1 MRYTL
6 DTNAVTALI
15 RTDAGVLDRLE
26 QALLDGHEVTLNA
39 FVYYEVRRGLVLPGF
54 ASKYEAFQRLLETY
68 DVLELDLPAL
78 EEAAMIYQALRAQGE
93 LIEDAD
99 ILIIAAT
106 AIRHDA
112 TLVTRNTRHLARV
125 PGLMLEN
132 WEA

>member
-15 RTDAGVLDRLE
+15 RTDMGVLERLE
-26 QALLDGHEVTLNA
+26 RALLDGHEVTLNA
-39 FVYYEVRRGLVLPGF
+39 FAYYEVRRGLVLPGF
-54 ASKYEAFQRLLETY
+54 ATKYEAFKRLIETY
-68 DVLELDLPAL
+68 DVLELDLPTL
-78 EEAAMIYQALRAQGE
+78 EEAAIIYQTLRVRGE
-93 LIEDAD
+93 PIEDAD
-99 ILIIAAT
+99 ILIAAT

-125 PGLMLEN
+125 PGLLLEN